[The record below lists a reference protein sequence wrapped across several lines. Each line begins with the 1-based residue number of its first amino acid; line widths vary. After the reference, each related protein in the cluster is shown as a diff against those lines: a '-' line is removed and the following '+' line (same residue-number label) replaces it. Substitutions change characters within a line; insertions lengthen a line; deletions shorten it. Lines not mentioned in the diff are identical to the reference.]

1 MHKDLKQVL
10 FNEEEIRQ
18 RVKELGEQI
27 TKDYE
32 GQTLVVVSLLK
43 GAVYFTAEL
52 TKNMDLPVRLDFMIS
67 SSYGNSTVSAGS
79 INVIK
84 DIDENIAGKHVLIVD
99 DIIDTGLTLEKISRL
114 LQTRN
119 PLSVKTA
126 VLLDKGSRRVN
137 EMNADYVGFEIPD
150 EFVVGYGLDFAG
162 DYRNLPVIGI
172 LKPSVFAKK

>member
-1 MHKDLKQVL
+1 MHKDIKQVL

-27 TKDYE
+27 TNDYA
-32 GQTLVVVSLLK
+32 GQQLVVVSLLK

-52 TKNMDLPVRLDFMIS
+52 TKNIDLPVRIDFMIS
-67 SSYGNSTVSAGS
+67 SSYGNDTVSAGS

-84 DIDENIAGKHVLIVD
+84 DLDEKIAGKHVLIVD
-99 DIIDTGLTLEKISRL
+99 DIIDTGLTLEKISKL
-114 LQTRN
+114 LEMRN

-126 VLLDKGSRRVN
+126 VLLDKGAKRVN
-137 EMNADYVGFEIPD
+137 EMNADYVGFAIPD

-162 DYRNLPVIGI
+162 DYRNLPIIGI
-172 LKPSVFAKK
+172 LKPAVFAKK

>member
-1 MHKDLKQVL
+1 MHKDIKQVL

-27 TKDYE
+27 TNDYA
-32 GQTLVVVSLLK
+32 GQQLVVVSLLK

-52 TKNMDLPVRLDFMIS
+52 TKNIDLPVRLDFMIS
-67 SSYGNSTVSAGS
+67 SSYGNDTVSAGS

-84 DIDENIAGKHVLIVD
+84 DLDEKIAGKHVLIVD
-99 DIIDTGLTLEKISRL
+99 DIIDTGLTLEKIAKL
-114 LQTRN
+114 LEMRN

-126 VLLDKGSRRVN
+126 VLLDKGAKRVN
-137 EMNADYVGFEIPD
+137 EMNADYVGFAIPD

-162 DYRNLPVIGI
+162 DYRNLPIIGI
-172 LKPSVFAKK
+172 LKPAVFAKK

>member
-1 MHKDLKQVL
+1 MHKDIKQVL

-27 TKDYE
+27 TNDYG
-32 GQTLVVVSLLK
+32 GQQLVVVSLLK

-52 TKNMDLPVRLDFMIS
+52 TKNIDLPVRLDFMIS
-67 SSYGNSTVSAGS
+67 SSYGNDTVSAGS

-84 DIDENIAGKHVLIVD
+84 DLDEKIAGKHVLIVD
-99 DIIDTGLTLEKISRL
+99 DIIDTGLTLEKISKL
-114 LQTRN
+114 LEMRN

-126 VLLDKGSRRVN
+126 VLLDKGARRVN
-137 EMNADYVGFEIPD
+137 EMNADYVGFAIPD

-162 DYRNLPVIGI
+162 DYRNLPIIGI
-172 LKPSVFAKK
+172 LKPAVFAKK

>member
-1 MHKDLKQVL
+1 MHKDIKQVL

-27 TKDYE
+27 TNDYA
-32 GQTLVVVSLLK
+32 GQHLVVVSLLK

-52 TKNMDLPVRLDFMIS
+52 TKNIDLPVRIDFMIS
-67 SSYGNSTVSAGS
+67 SSYGNDTVSAGS

-84 DIDENIAGKHVLIVD
+84 DLDEKIAGKHVLIVD
-99 DIIDTGLTLEKISRL
+99 DIIDTGLTLEKISKL
-114 LQTRN
+114 LEMRN

-126 VLLDKGSRRVN
+126 VLLDKGARRVN
-137 EMNADYVGFEIPD
+137 EMNADYVGFAIPD

-162 DYRNLPVIGI
+162 DYRNLPIIGI

>member
-1 MHKDLKQVL
+1 MHKDIKQVL

-27 TKDYE
+27 TNDYA
-32 GQTLVVVSLLK
+32 GQQLVVVSLLK

-52 TKNMDLPVRLDFMIS
+52 TKSIDLPVRLDFMIS
-67 SSYGNSTVSAGS
+67 SSYGNDTVSAGS

-84 DIDENIAGKHVLIVD
+84 DLDEKIAGKHVLIVD
-99 DIIDTGLTLEKISRL
+99 DIIDTGLTLEKISKL
-114 LQTRN
+114 LEMRN

-126 VLLDKGSRRVN
+126 VLLDKGARRVN
-137 EMNADYVGFEIPD
+137 EMNADYVGFAIPD

-162 DYRNLPVIGI
+162 DYRNLPIIGI
-172 LKPSVFAKK
+172 LKPAVFAKK

>member
-27 TKDYE
+27 TKDYA

-52 TKNMDLPVRLDFMIS
+52 TKNMDLSVRLDFMIS

-137 EMNADYVGFEIPD
+137 EMNADYIGFEIPD

-172 LKPSVFAKK
+172 LKPAVFAKK

>member
-1 MHKDLKQVL
+1 MHKDIKQVL

-27 TKDYE
+27 TNDYA
-32 GQTLVVVSLLK
+32 GQQLVVVSLLK

-52 TKNMDLPVRLDFMIS
+52 TKNIDLPVRIDFMIS
-67 SSYGNSTVSAGS
+67 SSYGNDTVSAGS

-84 DIDENIAGKHVLIVD
+84 DLDEKIAGKHVLIVD
-99 DIIDTGLTLEKISRL
+99 DIIDTGLTLEKISKL
-114 LQTRN
+114 LEMRN

-126 VLLDKGSRRVN
+126 VLLDKGARRVN
-137 EMNADYVGFEIPD
+137 EMNADYVGFAIPD

-162 DYRNLPVIGI
+162 DYRNLPIIGI
-172 LKPSVFAKK
+172 LKPAVFAKK

>member
-1 MHKDLKQVL
+1 MHKDIKQVL

-27 TKDYE
+27 TSDYA
-32 GQTLVVVSLLK
+32 GQQLVVVSLLK

-52 TKNMDLPVRLDFMIS
+52 TKNIDLPVRLDFMIS
-67 SSYGNSTVSAGS
+67 SSYGNDTVSAGS

-84 DIDENIAGKHVLIVD
+84 DLDEKIAGKHVLIVD
-99 DIIDTGLTLEKISRL
+99 DIIDTGLTLEKISKL
-114 LQTRN
+114 LEMRN

-126 VLLDKGSRRVN
+126 VLLDKGARRVN
-137 EMNADYVGFEIPD
+137 EMNADYVGFAIPD

-162 DYRNLPVIGI
+162 DYRNLPIIGI
-172 LKPSVFAKK
+172 LKPAVFAKK

>member
-1 MHKDLKQVL
+1 MHKDIKQVL

-27 TKDYE
+27 TNDYA
-32 GQTLVVVSLLK
+32 GQQLVVVSLLK

-52 TKNMDLPVRLDFMIS
+52 TKNIDLPVRIDFMIS
-67 SSYGNSTVSAGS
+67 SSYGNDTVSAGC

-84 DIDENIAGKHVLIVD
+84 DLDEKIAGKHVLIVD
-99 DIIDTGLTLEKISRL
+99 DIIDTGLTLEKISKL
-114 LQTRN
+114 LEMRN

-126 VLLDKGSRRVN
+126 VLLDKGARRVN
-137 EMNADYVGFEIPD
+137 EMNADYVGFAIPD

-162 DYRNLPVIGI
+162 DYRNLPIIGI
-172 LKPSVFAKK
+172 LKPAVFAKK

>member
-1 MHKDLKQVL
+1 MHKDIKQVL

-27 TKDYE
+27 TNDYA
-32 GQTLVVVSLLK
+32 GQQLVVVSLLK

-52 TKNMDLPVRLDFMIS
+52 TKNIDLPVRLDFMIS
-67 SSYGNSTVSAGS
+67 SSYGNDTVSAGS

-84 DIDENIAGKHVLIVD
+84 DLDEKIAGKHVLIVD
-99 DIIDTGLTLEKISRL
+99 DIIDTGLTLEKISKL
-114 LQTRN
+114 LEMRN

-126 VLLDKGSRRVN
+126 VLLDKGAKRVN
-137 EMNADYVGFEIPD
+137 EMNADYVGFAIPD

-162 DYRNLPVIGI
+162 DYRNLPIIGI
-172 LKPSVFAKK
+172 LKPAVFAKK

>member
-1 MHKDLKQVL
+1 MHKDIKQVL

-27 TKDYE
+27 TNDYA
-32 GQTLVVVSLLK
+32 GQQLVVVSLLK

-52 TKNMDLPVRLDFMIS
+52 TKNIDLPVRLDFMIS
-67 SSYGNSTVSAGS
+67 SSYGNDTVSAGS

-84 DIDENIAGKHVLIVD
+84 DLDEKIAGKHVLIVD
-99 DIIDTGLTLEKISRL
+99 DIIDTGLTLEKISKL
-114 LQTRN
+114 LEMRN

-126 VLLDKGSRRVN
+126 VLLDKGARRVN
-137 EMNADYVGFEIPD
+137 EMNADYVGFAIPD

-162 DYRNLPVIGI
+162 DYRNLPIIGI
-172 LKPSVFAKK
+172 LKPAVFAKK

>member
-1 MHKDLKQVL
+1 MHKDIKQVL

-27 TKDYE
+27 TNDYA
-32 GQTLVVVSLLK
+32 GQQLVVVSLLK

-52 TKNMDLPVRLDFMIS
+52 TKNIDLPVRLDFMIS
-67 SSYGNSTVSAGS
+67 SSYGNDTVSAGS

-84 DIDENIAGKHVLIVD
+84 DLDEKIAGKHVLIVD
-99 DIIDTGLTLEKISRL
+99 DIIDTGLTLEKIAKL
-114 LQTRN
+114 LEMRN

-126 VLLDKGSRRVN
+126 VLLDKGARRVN
-137 EMNADYVGFEIPD
+137 EMNADYVGFAIPD

-162 DYRNLPVIGI
+162 DYRNLPIIGI
-172 LKPSVFAKK
+172 LKPAVFAKK

>member
-1 MHKDLKQVL
+1 MHKDIKEVL
-10 FNEEEIRQ
+10 FTEEAIRE
-18 RVKELGEQI
+18 RVKELGAQI
-27 TKDYE
+27 TKDYA
-32 GQTLVVVSLLK
+32 GQQLVVVSLLK

-52 TKNMDLPVRLDFMIS
+52 TKALDLPVRLDFMIS
-67 SSYGNSTVSAGS
+67 SSYGNATTSAGS
-79 INVIK
+79 INVSK

-99 DIIDTGLTLEKISRL
+99 DIIDTGLTLEKIANL
-114 LQTRN
+114 LESRN

-137 EMNADYVGFEIPD
+137 GLDADYVGFEIPD

-162 DYRNLPVIGI
+162 DYRHLPLIGI

>member
-1 MHKDLKQVL
+1 M
-10 FNEEEIRQ
+10 
-18 RVKELGEQI
+18 
-27 TKDYE
+27 
-32 GQTLVVVSLLK
+32 VVSLLK

-52 TKNMDLPVRLDFMIS
+52 TKHIDLPVRLDFMIS
-67 SSYGNSTVSAGS
+67 SSYGNSTISTGS
-79 INVIK
+79 INITK
-84 DIDENIAGKHVLIVD
+84 DLDENIAGKHVLLVD
-99 DIIDTGLTLEKISRL
+99 DIIDTGLTLEKISNL
-114 LQTRN
+114 LLTRN

-137 EMNADYVGFEIPD
+137 AMNADYVGFEIPD

>member
-1 MHKDLKQVL
+1 MHKDIKQVL

-27 TKDYE
+27 TNDYA
-32 GQTLVVVSLLK
+32 GQQLVVVSLLK

-52 TKNMDLPVRLDFMIS
+52 TKSIDLPVRLDFMIS
-67 SSYGNSTVSAGS
+67 SSYGNDTVSAGS

-84 DIDENIAGKHVLIVD
+84 DLDEKIAGKHVLIVD
-99 DIIDTGLTLEKISRL
+99 DIIDTGLTLEKISKL
-114 LQTRN
+114 LEMRN

-126 VLLDKGSRRVN
+126 VLLDKGAKRVN
-137 EMNADYVGFEIPD
+137 EMNADYVGFAIPD

-162 DYRNLPVIGI
+162 DYRNLPIIGI
-172 LKPSVFAKK
+172 LKPAVFAKK

>member
-172 LKPSVFAKK
+172 LNPSVFAKK